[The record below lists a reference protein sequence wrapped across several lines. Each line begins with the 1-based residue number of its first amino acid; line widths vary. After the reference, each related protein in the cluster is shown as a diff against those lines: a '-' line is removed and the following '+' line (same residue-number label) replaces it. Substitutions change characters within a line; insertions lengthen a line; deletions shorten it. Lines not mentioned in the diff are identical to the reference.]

1 MKKVTKKV
9 VKVKKEIVHVL
20 NDASHIKKEFAV
32 KHPPNLK
39 PKGKRAK

>member
-1 MKKVTKKV
+1 MKKIIKKIE
-9 VKVKKEIVHVL
+9 KKIVHVT
-20 NDASHIKKEFAV
+20 NDTSHLKKEFVA

>member
-1 MKKVTKKV
+1 MKKVIKKIEKKV
-9 VKVKKEIVHVL
+9 VHVT
-20 NDASHIKKEFAV
+20 NDMNHLKKEFVV

>member
-1 MKKVTKKV
+1 MKKQTKKV
-9 VKVKKEIVHVL
+9 EKKIVHVT
-20 NDASHIKKEFAV
+20 NDMSHLKKEFVV

>member
-1 MKKVTKKV
+1 MAKKV
-9 VKVKKEIVHVL
+9 VKVKKEIKHVT
-20 NDASHIKKEFAV
+20 NDMMHNKKEFAV